1 MPLDNAREAAHIL
14 TLTNRSFTGRQKTV
28 VFVYQTG
35 SSYSYVAT
43 QVIFRSMQ
51 MIDPQIP
58 DKGGGKPTAQ
68 ADMLMI
74 APLGTNFTGLVVVAD
89 TTTATAA
96 GVAAAKKYEV
106 IEALTLGMV
115 PGGSHIRATLR
126 RLR

>member
-1 MPLDNAREAAHIL
+1 MPLDARKAAHIQAM
-14 TLTNRSFTGRQKTV
+14 TNRSFVGRQKTV

-35 SSYSYVAT
+35 GSYSYVAT
-43 QVIFRSMQ
+43 QAIFRPMQ
-51 MIDPQIP
+51 VIDPQIP
-58 DKGGGKPTAQ
+58 NKSGGRPAMQ

-74 APLGTNFTGLVVVAD
+74 APLGTNFSGLVVVAD
-89 TTTATAA
+89 TTTATAV